1 MIRFLIGTVNGQK
14 NFLLQY
20 YHHTC
25 THHNYYLLSID
36 MCYPFVNWQTKGQF
50 ESEHIRYL
58 GVGFKIKISKPKLFL
73 GREVQ
78 RHNIEFLTH

>member
-1 MIRFLIGTVNGQK
+1 
-14 NFLLQY
+14 
-20 YHHTC
+20 
-25 THHNYYLLSID
+25 
-36 MCYPFVNWQTKGQF
+36 MCHPFVNWQTKGQF